1 MNNFNQDLLNEGRT
15 YLINAIL
22 AYGEGFKVLA
32 PEEIDEDL
40 MEALNEG
47 ISAIEATMPVFI
59 SLWEMNNKMS
69 GEDMTFIEFLEK
81 ITNEKFGGGLGL
93 L

>member
-1 MNNFNQDLLNEGRT
+1 MNNFDQGLLDEGRK

-40 MEALNEG
+40 MKTLNEG

-59 SLWEMNNKMS
+59 SLWEMSNKMT
-69 GEDMTFIEFLEK
+69 GENMTFSEFLEK
-81 ITNEKFGGGLGL
+81 IANEKFGGGLGL